1 MRHRRSSFVFGI
13 IVDIH
18 TFASRGISRGIITT
32 VLRQLLEGAYK
43 SFAIANATT
52 ASTPTTTASTPTTEV
67 IIVVIVTPVAASTVI
82 LLLFLVIIKH
92 HIINLNVNNRRL
104 QQFMRFV
111 DVFRA
116 HLIVGETKQNKVLE
130 THTKRIPKPTTQPTS
145 SSKCSRASA
154 SERRISDS
162 SCRTVIR

>member
-1 MRHRRSSFVFGI
+1 MRRRRSSFVFS
-13 IVDIH
+13 IVVHIH
-18 TFASRGISRGIITT
+18 TFASRGINRGIITT
-32 VLRQLLEGAYK
+32 ALRQLLEGAYK

-52 ASTPTTTASTPTTEV
+52 ASTPTTEV
-67 IIVVIVTPVAASTVI
+67 IIVVIVTPVTATTGM

-145 SSKCSRASA
+145 SPKCSRASA